1 MEDRNINISVETI
14 GLDIAK
20 SSFSAHGFD
29 VGGRTVLTKVLKR
42 HQVLPFFAG
51 VPCCKVGLEACG
63 SAHHWAR
70 EIAKLGHD
78 VKLIAPARVK
88 AFVSRQKN
96 DAADA
101 CAIARALRE
110 AEMRFVPVKQVEQ
123 QSALMVFKVRDL
135 LVGQRTRMIN
145 AVRGHCAELGMVV
158 PLGAQHIKPLI
169 DLVMK
174 DEETSQI
181 PQMMREALKPLV
193 VMLGSLAEQIASL
206 ERSIA
211 KLYKSDEQAKRLSD
225 VPGIGVLIATVLSNT
240 VSQPQ
245 SFASAREFAAWI
257 GLVPRQHSTG
267 GKPRLGHISKMGNRD
282 LRRLLVVGAIAAL
295 ARMRGNPPKTATA
308 LWAKTLLAKKPF
320 RLVAV
325 ALANKMARTA
335 WAIMAKGATYKPQA
349 LALNEAK

>member
-1 MEDRNINISVETI
+1 MEDVGII

-29 VGGRTVLTKVLKR
+29 AEGRTVLTKVLKR
-42 HQVLPFFAG
+42 HQVMPFFAKIKT
-51 VPCCKVGLEACG
+51 CKVGLEACG

-70 EIAKLGHD
+70 ELAKLGHD

-88 AFVSRQKN
+88 AFVPRQKN

-101 CAIARALRE
+101 QAIARAMRDPG
-110 AEMRFVPVKQVEQ
+110 MRFVPVKQVEQ
-123 QSALMVFKVRDL
+123 QSALMVFKARDL
-135 LVGQRTRMIN
+135 LVSQRTRLIN
-145 AVRGHCAELGMVV
+145 ALRGHFAEMGFVV
-158 PLGAQHIKPLI
+158 PFGAQHIKPLI

-174 DEETSQI
+174 DEETARL
-181 PQMMREALKPLV
+181 PRVMREALKPLV
-193 VMLGSLAEQIASL
+193 MILGSLAGQIASL
-206 ERSIA
+206 ECSIA
-211 KLYKSDEQAKRLSD
+211 KLYKSDERARRLSD

-240 VSQPQ
+240 VSDAS
-245 SFASAREFAAWI
+245 SFKSGREFAAWA

-282 LRRLLVVGAIAAL
+282 VRRLLVVGAIAAL
-295 ARMRGNPPKTATA
+295 ARMRNKPPKTPTA
-308 LWAKTLLAKKPF
+308 LWAQTLLAKKPF

-335 WAIMAKGATYKPQA
+335 WAIMAHGGIYQSGRLPA
-349 LALNEAK
+349 